1 MEKDYIKSNKVLTIK
16 YKAFAKKYLSN
27 VYRAEND
34 IYKRIDNS
42 RELLNYLCG
51 KMNIPNVELVVLD
64 KNRKKNNNKEIH
76 GFYVKSERKDLS
88 KIVIYNRTAVRG
100 NVVSINQYI
109 DTLLHEFMHHYDFN
123 VIKLNES
130 PHTSAFYNRINDL
143 KNKL

>member
-1 MEKDYIKSNKVLTIK
+1 MENNYIKSNQILTIK
-16 YKAFAKKYLSN
+16 YKTFAKRYLSN

-34 IYKRIDNS
+34 INKRYDSS

-76 GFYVKSERKDLS
+76 GFYVKSGRKDLS

-100 NVVSINQYI
+100 NIISINQYI

-123 VIKLNES
+123 VIKLSES
-130 PHTSAFYNRINDL
+130 LHTSAFYNRINDL